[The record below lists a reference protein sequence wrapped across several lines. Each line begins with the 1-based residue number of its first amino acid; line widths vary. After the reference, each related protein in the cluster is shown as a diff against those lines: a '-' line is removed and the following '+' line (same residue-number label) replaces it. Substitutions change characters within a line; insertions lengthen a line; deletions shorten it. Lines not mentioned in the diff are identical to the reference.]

1 MSKDLSKKTLGIIHA
16 THISIAPA
24 SKYAQEF
31 IPEVEVMH
39 LCDDTIQRDNL
50 ACPVGTIPK
59 HNFAKFAQYAH
70 NLEEAGCDMILLACS
85 TFNRAAELAA
95 PMINIPILQIDRTM
109 MELAVSCG
117 NRVGMLATLP
127 TTIPASERLLYKAA
141 EDAGKEITVKT
152 VLLSEAFQELLKG
165 NVDKHNEMLIKA
177 VNELSEEVDSIV
189 LAQLSMSALAPL
201 LTDTKVPVFN
211 SGATAFPRIRQMLEQ
226 MD

>member
-1 MSKDLSKKTLGIIHA
+1 MMQANAVEFHMLFIQKKALIGIK
-16 THISIAPA
+16 T
-24 SKYAQEF
+24 KGAQ
-31 IPEVEVMH
+31 
-39 LCDDTIQRDNL
+39 
-50 ACPVGTIPK
+50 PK
-59 HNFAKFAQYAH
+59 
-70 NLEEAGCDMILLACS
+70 
-85 TFNRAAELAA
+85 
-95 PMINIPILQIDRTM
+95 
-109 MELAVSCG
+109 
-117 NRVGMLATLP
+117 MLANP
-127 TTIPASERLLYKAA
+127 
-141 EDAGKEITVKT
+141 